1 MTNQRL
7 HCRILISRQKH
18 CKIRRFSALPLSH
31 KLVHLFH
38 FRISLMYLKDNKLKA
53 FSLKS
58 VSIFKPTLNAESWEL
73 DQSGASN
80 LSLLTDLRRNAE
92 KPKE

>member
-31 KLVHLFH
+31 KLVYLFH

-58 VSIFKPTLNAESWEL
+58 VSIFKPTHSLCTAAPPLKKKSERSSDKL
-73 DQSGASN
+73 
-80 LSLLTDLRRNAE
+80 LSDFFF
-92 KPKE
+92 